1 MNVKKMVVYY
11 SFVFYCMVMF
21 SFIAC
26 IILLCKAFG
35 GVVFEVQTYINSKRE
50 VEVSPRGTRIFSK
63 WFAGIL
69 GIFFIYILAGYYM
82 PVILYTPRIL
92 SGVSIGIQ
100 GEVLS
105 NHQEEIAFIWIAVA
119 CFLFVLTGRRLL
131 LALTQRVQIKRKRTE
146 IYLWGREYWILLLV
160 QALATSVC
168 LFVLVGSLTGGYTEA
183 VEKIWKISA
192 WAEYI
197 LALINGMYTHQKLFI
212 FDNGVVTYHKYQKEG
227 FGEKEDLEIVEDDS
241 DRILIRFKG
250 ENKFE
255 LECGT
260 PRAKEW
266 FMVCKTKNNMQML
279 YLWKGTENRHI
290 TTAKWSIEHKDGELN
305 IKGKI
310 TFAQI
315 FLILFIIVEIIFA
328 AGFTFFGIAAILD
341 NDMVFGEKVLFVC
354 FMLVLD
360 PMCIFLCYVI
370 NKIFNVEP
378 VKYLHI
384 YLNNIQK
391 K

>member
-1 MNVKKMVVYY
+1 
-11 SFVFYCMVMF
+11 
-21 SFIAC
+21 
-26 IILLCKAFG
+26 
-35 GVVFEVQTYINSKRE
+35 
-50 VEVSPRGTRIFSK
+50 
-63 WFAGIL
+63 
-69 GIFFIYILAGYYM
+69 
-82 PVILYTPRIL
+82 
-92 SGVSIGIQ
+92 
-100 GEVLS
+100 
-105 NHQEEIAFIWIAVA
+105 
-119 CFLFVLTGRRLL
+119 
-131 LALTQRVQIKRKRTE
+131 
-146 IYLWGREYWILLLV
+146 
-160 QALATSVC
+160 
-168 LFVLVGSLTGGYTEA
+168 
-183 VEKIWKISA
+183 
-192 WAEYI
+192 
-197 LALINGMYTHQKLFI
+197 
-212 FDNGVVTYHKYQKEG
+212 
-227 FGEKEDLEIVEDDS
+227 
-241 DRILIRFKG
+241 
-250 ENKFE
+250 
-255 LECGT
+255 
-260 PRAKEW
+260 
-266 FMVCKTKNNMQML
+266 ML

-378 VKYLHI
+378 VKYLYI

>member
-1 MNVKKMVVYY
+1 
-11 SFVFYCMVMF
+11 
-21 SFIAC
+21 
-26 IILLCKAFG
+26 
-35 GVVFEVQTYINSKRE
+35 
-50 VEVSPRGTRIFSK
+50 
-63 WFAGIL
+63 
-69 GIFFIYILAGYYM
+69 M

-100 GEVLS
+100 GDVLS

-260 PRAKEW
+260 PRAKEELIHVQKMLAEKKAEKTIEETRTDEEVSTEKRNTAVDSAGKVEQKIELHSLENDSKVQLAKEW

-378 VKYLHI
+378 VKYLYK